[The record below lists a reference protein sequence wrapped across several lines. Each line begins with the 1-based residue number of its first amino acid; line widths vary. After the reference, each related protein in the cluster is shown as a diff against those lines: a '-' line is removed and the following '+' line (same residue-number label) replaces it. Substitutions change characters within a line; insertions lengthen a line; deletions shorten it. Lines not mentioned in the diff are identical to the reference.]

1 MRGGRDAPPD
11 GREIAAAS
19 HSREALPPPEGSLP
33 SEEECPFKGGTVM
46 TGKAREH
53 EVRVMGIGLAA
64 LALLAAVAA
73 LWVASAVGDHLRAPS
88 LGGAQ
93 VSQSSG

>member
-1 MRGGRDAPPD
+1 
-11 GREIAAAS
+11 
-19 HSREALPPPEGSLP
+19 
-33 SEEECPFKGGTVM
+33 M

-64 LALLAAVAA
+64 LALLAAVATF
-73 LWVASAVGDHLRAPS
+73 WVASAVGDHLRTPA
-88 LGGAQ
+88 LGGTQ

>member
-1 MRGGRDAPPD
+1 
-11 GREIAAAS
+11 
-19 HSREALPPPEGSLP
+19 
-33 SEEECPFKGGTVM
+33 M

-53 EVRVMGIGLAA
+53 EVRIMGIGLAA

-73 LWVASAVGDHLRAPS
+73 FWVASAVGNHLRAPS

-93 VSQSSG
+93 VSQTSG

>member
-1 MRGGRDAPPD
+1 
-11 GREIAAAS
+11 
-19 HSREALPPPEGSLP
+19 
-33 SEEECPFKGGTVM
+33 M

-53 EVRVMGIGLAA
+53 EVRIMGIGLAA

-88 LGGAQ
+88 LGGAP
-93 VSQSSG
+93 VSQSTGSLGVGARGS

>member
-1 MRGGRDAPPD
+1 
-11 GREIAAAS
+11 
-19 HSREALPPPEGSLP
+19 
-33 SEEECPFKGGTVM
+33 M

-53 EVRVMGIGLAA
+53 EVRVVGIGLAA

-73 LWVASAVGDHLRAPS
+73 LWVASAVGDHLRSPGV
-88 LGGAQ
+88 GGTQ

>member
-1 MRGGRDAPPD
+1 
-11 GREIAAAS
+11 
-19 HSREALPPPEGSLP
+19 
-33 SEEECPFKGGTVM
+33 M

-53 EVRVMGIGLAA
+53 EVRIMGIGLAA

-73 LWVASAVGDHLRAPS
+73 LWVASAVGDHLQAPS

>member
-1 MRGGRDAPPD
+1 
-11 GREIAAAS
+11 
-19 HSREALPPPEGSLP
+19 
-33 SEEECPFKGGTVM
+33 M

-53 EVRVMGIGLAA
+53 EVRIMGIGLAA

-73 LWVASAVGDHLRAPS
+73 LWVASAIGDHLHPPS

-93 VSQSSG
+93 VNQSSG

>member
-1 MRGGRDAPPD
+1 
-11 GREIAAAS
+11 
-19 HSREALPPPEGSLP
+19 
-33 SEEECPFKGGTVM
+33 
-46 TGKAREH
+46 
-53 EVRVMGIGLAA
+53 MGFGLAA

-73 LWVASAVGDHLRAPS
+73 LWVAAAVNDHLHAPA